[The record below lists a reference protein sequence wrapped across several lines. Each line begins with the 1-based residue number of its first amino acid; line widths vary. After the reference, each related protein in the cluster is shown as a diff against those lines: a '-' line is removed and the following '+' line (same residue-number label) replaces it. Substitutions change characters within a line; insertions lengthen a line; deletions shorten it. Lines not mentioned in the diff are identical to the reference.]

1 MTPQT
6 VNAYYDPSHN
16 SITLPAGILRGTF
29 YNRDAPGALNYGGIG
44 GVLGHELHHST
55 DDQGSQYDASGALHP
70 IFDKKVQ
77 EAFKNR
83 TACVVKTYEAFDVP
97 APGNKNLTLHVNG
110 HLTLGENLADMGGIA
125 GAYRA
130 YTERLMNDTA
140 FAQSEARITKAFN
153 GTLNNKQLYFVAWYR
168 IFVFCCLYLYSSL
181 FNFHNR
187 AQNWCMH
194 QPLSALES
202 QLASDPHSPG
212 FVVFCT
218 MIARFDV
225 SHSHLRAS
233 NQQLYSCF
241 GPGQSNTAI
250 C

>member
-1 MTPQT
+1 MDIAKLGKPTVDEWQMTPQT

-70 IFDKKVQ
+70 IFDKQVQ

-153 GTLNNKQLYFVAWYR
+153 GTLNNKQLYFVAW
-168 IFVFCCLYLYSSL
+168 
-181 FNFHNR
+181 

-194 QPLSALES
+194 QTLSALES

-212 FVVFCT
+212 YIRVLGPVSQTPQFAEVFQCKNTTLYNPVDRCVVW
-218 MIARFDV
+218 
-225 SHSHLRAS
+225 
-233 NQQLYSCF
+233 
-241 GPGQSNTAI
+241 
-250 C
+250 